1 MNLPNR
7 SEMKIGLLIT
17 ICAIFFISCC
27 KNESNENLEQLK
39 LEELKASFHGNYEL
53 ISSVSE
59 DAVDLNMD
67 GTNSSNLLLEN
78 PKLSESRLFI
88 RILEAELGY
97 HFFEEM
103 WPMASSYVRRDEV
116 YDPNKVY
123 STYALGYDSNV
134 NSSICL
140 FNDDC
145 TSIQLLN
152 DVKKDELNTLMSI
165 ESINIEENE
174 IIKVTSIR
182 RLYSIKG
189 WVTTKIESRYKR
201 YTIIT

>member
-88 RILEAELGY
+88 SRLSEITCA
-97 HFFEEM
+97 
-103 WPMASSYVRRDEV
+103 
-116 YDPNKVY
+116 
-123 STYALGYDSNV
+123 
-134 NSSICL
+134 
-140 FNDDC
+140 
-145 TSIQLLN
+145 
-152 DVKKDELNTLMSI
+152 TL
-165 ESINIEENE
+165 
-174 IIKVTSIR
+174 
-182 RLYSIKG
+182 
-189 WVTTKIESRYKR
+189 
-201 YTIIT
+201 